1 MIPAEHILILVL
13 TCVATVFI
21 LMSLYL
27 VDTLKLA
34 NRLNAQVLKRLE
46 EVEKE
51 LDKAL
56 TMK

>member
-1 MIPAEHILILVL
+1 MTIENALILILAFI
-13 TCVATVFI
+13 ATVFT
-21 LMSLYL
+21 LMNLYL

-34 NRLNAQVLKRLE
+34 NKLNEQALKRLE

-56 TMK
+56 TAK